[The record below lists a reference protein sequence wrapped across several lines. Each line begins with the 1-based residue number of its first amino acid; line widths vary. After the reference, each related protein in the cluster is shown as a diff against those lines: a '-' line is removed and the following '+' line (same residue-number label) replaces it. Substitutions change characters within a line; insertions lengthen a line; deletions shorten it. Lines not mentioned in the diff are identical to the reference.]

1 MLLLSC
7 PTLILLMSCQFPP
20 GYKLVTTQSA
30 RIPGNPGQMV
40 NLYVLYQVALV
51 PHHLLA
57 QAAQPLP
64 SLQEAAGGLDEAV
77 HVIHIRYDWGKAEQ
91 EVSSLA
97 RDTQSIYN
105 LYPAFI

>member
-1 MLLLSC
+1 
-7 PTLILLMSCQFPP
+7 
-20 GYKLVTTQSA
+20 
-30 RIPGNPGQMV
+30 MV

-57 QAAQPLP
+57 QAAQPLT

-77 HVIHIRYDWGKAEQ
+77 HIIRIRDDWNKAKQ
-91 EVSSLA
+91 QVSSLA

-105 LYPAFI
+105 LFPVFIK

>member
-1 MLLLSC
+1 MNLHMMQSC
-7 PTLILLMSCQFPP
+7 PTLILLMPGQFPP
-20 GYKLVTTQSA
+20 VYKLFSTQSA
-30 RIPGNPGQMV
+30 RVPGNPGQMV

-77 HVIHIRYDWGKAEQ
+77 HVIHVRDDWNKAEQ
-91 EVSSLA
+91 QVSSLA
-97 RDTQSIYN
+97 RDTQSI
-105 LYPAFI
+105 

>member
-1 MLLLSC
+1 
-7 PTLILLMSCQFPP
+7 
-20 GYKLVTTQSA
+20 
-30 RIPGNPGQMV
+30 MV

-77 HVIHIRYDWGKAEQ
+77 HVIHIRDDWNEAEQ
-91 EVSSLA
+91 QVNTLATDTHSL
-97 RDTQSIYN
+97 QLS
-105 LYPAFI
+105 LFL